1 MNEDEVR
8 DQLDHMV
15 KFIYREADEKASEI
29 AAKAQE
35 EFSIEKQ
42 HLVTEEKLK
51 ITKEFERKEKMIET
65 NKKNQIF

>member
-65 NKKNQIF
+65 NKKM